1 MTTSELKQYV
11 IAEAKKLVKAEM
23 LKENINENKKI
34 TLTFT
39 GKELRVLG
47 DALANSNFE
56 NNIRGTQ
63 DWQIRLS
70 ALNNIKNNIS
80 NAISKLHGTN
90 DGLDENGP
98 VDDYDYFEDEKQ
110 RVEDREEEEAIKR
123 AMMSDRDIA
132 SSDRLD
138 YAREKVRSGQWD
150 DTQRQEFLRGA

>member
-110 RVEDREEEEAIKR
+110 RVESYDER
-123 AMMSDRDIA
+123 
-132 SSDRLD
+132 
-138 YAREKVRSGQWD
+138 
-150 DTQRQEFLRGA
+150 